1 MAYGRGRG
9 RLSLIFRM
17 MKQIIPDS
25 FKPLAM
31 RFYYVLRGAGH
42 LGTRY
47 HCPVC
52 GVHVRSFISLE
63 TILNGKFMDDIDIEG
78 VCHTVYEYET
88 LNIQN
93 FLCPVCGAQD
103 KARLYA
109 LYLSRKLAEVGR
121 GVRIKL
127 IHFAPEGGLPNL
139 LKWDPRVSYRSADLL
154 REDVDDRV
162 DLTDMVIYADS
173 SVDAFICSHILEH
186 IPNDRQAL
194 SELYRF
200 LKPGGWGIIMVP
212 ILLTIDNTYEDPSK
226 VTEAERLKHF
236 GLEDH
241 VRVYAKQDFVER
253 LTTVGFRV
261 RQLGIEYF
269 GKVVFKKCGLSE
281 TNVLYI
287 VEK

>member
-1 MAYGRGRG
+1 MKSIS
-9 RLSLIFRM
+9 SLI
-17 MKQIIPDS
+17 KQLVPDS
-25 FKPLAM
+25 FRPIVWHARYLA
-31 RFYYVLRGAGH
+31 RGARHFGTSYFCPICNIH
-42 LGTRY
+42 L
-47 HCPVC
+47 
-52 GVHVRSFISLE
+52 RSFVSLE
-63 TILNGKFMDDIDIEG
+63 TIADGKFMSDLDIEG
-78 VCHTVYEYET
+78 TRHTVYEYET

-109 LYLSRKLAEVGR
+109 LYLNRRLADVRQGE
-121 GVRIKL
+121 RIKL

-139 LKWDPRVSYRSADLL
+139 LKWDQRVIYRSADLL

-162 DLTDMVIYADS
+162 DLTDMAIYPDA

-186 IPNDRQAL
+186 ISDDRQAMR
-194 SELYRF
+194 ELYRF

-212 ILLTIDNTYEDPSK
+212 ILLTINHTYEDSTK
-226 VTEAERLKHF
+226 ITEAERMKHF

-253 LTTVGFRV
+253 LAVVGFRV
-261 RQLGIEYF
+261 KQLGIEYF
-269 GKVVFKKCGLSE
+269 GKDVFKKCGLSE